1 MTKQYSFTDEDI
13 AFIHDALSALTEVL
27 KDDATVHDN
36 KGLVITRLVGLT
48 ELIKFQITTEP
59 SNNQPMT
66 THKTNLNE
74 YHKLAE
80 VLQELKAISQRESK
94 RHEMDQHLTPS
105 MLAMVDDEIIPMLDN
120 EMDYEPSDEDLGYG
134 GEPPMTA
141 DEMHTV
147 AWRQHQE
154 LHS

>member
-1 MTKQYSFTDEDI
+1 MTKQYSFTEVDI
-13 AFIHDALSALTEVL
+13 TFIHDALFALTEVL

-36 KGLVITRLVGLT
+36 KDLVITRLVGLT
-48 ELIKFQITTEP
+48 ELIKFQITTQS

-74 YHKLAE
+74 YHKLANILE
-80 VLQELKAISQRESK
+80 ELKAISQRESK

-105 MLAMVDDEIIPMLDN
+105 MLAMLDDEIIPMLDN
-120 EMDYEPSDEDLGYG
+120 ELDYEPSDEELGYG
-134 GEPPMTA
+134 SESPLTA
-141 DEMHTV
+141 DEMHTA